1 MEVDEYS
8 VVSSELDHPEVRFVG
23 SLSVIFTSTYLLF
36 IAFTDCSIQGV
47 VVIAST
53 PDVALQLTAT
63 LVLRNGAAT
72 RGAMNAPIPKATC
85 KACRYGP
92 LSLPHIRRQIT
103 LPPRE
108 RVEE

>member
-8 VVSSELDHPEVRFVG
+8 VVSSELDHPEVRFV
-23 SLSVIFTSTYLLF
+23 SYLLF